1 MPLRAICTLLIT
13 FVIAVWTPRI
23 AQAQTG
29 STHSSRQ
36 PFETGRVAGAVYD
49 SESREPLVGGMV
61 LIEGT
66 NLGNV
71 TGDDGSYFVDHVP
84 AGSYTISAEY
94 LGHGTIRRNL
104 DVSPGQTVKLDF
116 ALPSEVVLASA
127 ITAVIEK
134 EPIPVAEP
142 VKEYSVTTEVQ
153 VNVPDALPEESCRAM
168 VTVHGSYIVNGS
180 WQLAASVGR
189 LVCGNQEVVCQPI
202 VVYKDP
208 AVNQAQLREGTPTAP
223 GSTEPLP
230 PGDAGTGVT
239 PEEKPEPRPETAA
252 LR

>member
-1 MPLRAICTLLIT
+1 MPLKAIRALLIT
-13 FVIAVWTPRI
+13 FVIAVGVPHV
-23 AQAQTG
+23 AQGQTG

-36 PFETGRVAGAVYD
+36 PFETGRVEGAVYD
-49 SESREPLVGGMV
+49 SESREPLIGGMV

-71 TGDDGSYFVDHVP
+71 TGDKGVYFVDHVP
-84 AGSYTISAEY
+84 AGSYMISAEY
-94 LGHGTIRRNL
+94 LGYGTIRRSL
-104 DVSPGQTVKLDF
+104 DVSGGQTVTLDF
-116 ALPSEVVLASA
+116 ALPSEVVLANA

-142 VKEYSVTTEVQ
+142 VKEYSVTSEVQ
-153 VNVPDALPEESCRAM
+153 VNVPDALPEESCRAL
-168 VTVHGSYIVNGS
+168 VTIHGSYIVGGQ

-208 AVNQAQLREGTPTAP
+208 ALNQAQLRNGAQAAP
-223 GSTEPLP
+223 GPAEPVP
-230 PGDAGTGVT
+230 PGDAGTDVS
-239 PEEKPEPRPETAA
+239 PEEPEPSPETAA

>member
-1 MPLRAICTLLIT
+1 VPLKAICTLLVT
-13 FVIAVWTPRI
+13 FVASLGLPEATR
-23 AQAQTG
+23 AQTG
-29 STHSSRQ
+29 TTHSTRQ
-36 PFETGRVAGAVYD
+36 AFETGRVVGSVYD
-49 SESREPLVGGMV
+49 SESREALIGGMV

-71 TGDDGSYFVDHVP
+71 TGDDGSFFVDHVP
-84 AGSYTISAEY
+84 AGTYTISAEY
-94 LGHGTIRRNL
+94 LGYGTIRRNL
-104 DVSPGQTVKLDF
+104 DVSAGQTVTLDF
-116 ALPSEVVLASA
+116 ALPSEVVLANA

-142 VKEYSVTTEVQ
+142 VKEYSVTSEVQ

-168 VTVHGSYIVNGS
+168 VTIHGSYIVNGQ

-208 AVNQAQLREGTPTAP
+208 ELNQAQIRNAQVAPETA
-223 GSTEPLP
+223 EPVP
-230 PGDAGTGVT
+230 PGDAGT
-239 PEEKPEPRPETAA
+239 AA

>member
-13 FVIAVWTPRI
+13 FVIVVVPDL

-29 STHSSRQ
+29 STHSTRPS
-36 PFETGRVAGAVYD
+36 FETGRVEGSVYD
-49 SESREPLVGGMV
+49 SESRQALVGGMV

-71 TGDDGSYFVDHVP
+71 TGDDGSYFVDYVP

-94 LGHGTIRRNL
+94 LGYGTVRRSL
-104 DVSPGQTVKLDF
+104 DVSAGQTVTLDF
-116 ALPSEVVLASA
+116 ALPSEVVLANA

-142 VKEYSVTTEVQ
+142 VKEYTVTSEVQ
-153 VNVPDALPEESCRAM
+153 INIPDALPEESCKAL
-168 VTVHGSYIVNGS
+168 VTVHGSYIVNGQ

-208 AVNQAQLREGTPTAP
+208 ALNHALLRDAAPAVQEPAEPAPPADTGTTAPTAD
-223 GSTEPLP
+223 E
-230 PGDAGTGVT
+230 
-239 PEEKPEPRPETAA
+239 RPETAA

>member
-1 MPLRAICTLLIT
+1 MRGARDRPAVRFLFVPNVLIL
-13 FVIAVWTPRI
+13 IAVSAGPAL
-23 AQAQTG
+23 AQVTG
-29 STHSSRQ
+29 KVIGTVTDG
-36 PFETGRVAGAVYD
+36 ETGQ
-49 SESREPLVGGMV
+49 PLVGAQIAV
-61 LIEGT
+61 EGT

-71 TGDDGSYFVDHVP
+71 TGGDGSYFVDHVP

-116 ALPSEVVLASA
+116 ALPSEVVLANA

-142 VKEYSVTTEVQ
+142 VKEYSVTSEVQ

-208 AVNQAQLREGTPTAP
+208 ALNQAQLREEPSTAP
-223 GSTEPLP
+223 APAEPIP
-230 PGDAGTGVT
+230 PTDTGTDTT
-239 PEEKPEPRPETAA
+239 PEGKPAPSPDTAA